1 MSKKDRIA
9 ISITIIWLF
18 AFLVISSGKI
28 FTKIDEG
35 TLIVFGPIIV
45 YWIFRFVKNDIS
57 FLSSKGDN

>member
-1 MSKKDRIA
+1 MSKQDRIA

-18 AFLVISSGKI
+18 VFLVITGGSI
-28 FTKIDEG
+28 FTRINEG

-57 FLSSKGDN
+57 FLNNKGNN